1 MANSKTEH
9 SKKLRAE
16 TARKSAQKIIDEGG
30 MRVNLLLEVQHA
42 VRFKQLMEQEGS
54 QKKAFVAL
62 LSNAV
67 RRRKLYPTDA
77 SPRATLAPSSPTQN
91 GKSIVALSF

>member
-54 QKKAFVAL
+54 QKKHL
-62 LSNAV
+62 LRYWTATGQLNGV
-67 RRRKLYPTDA
+67 RKNE
-77 SPRATLAPSSPTQN
+77 PR
-91 GKSIVALSF
+91 

>member
-30 MRVNLLLEVQHA
+30 MRVHLLLEVQHA

-62 LSNAV
+62 LDS
-67 RRRKLYPTDA
+67 YW
-77 SPRATLAPSSPTQN
+77 ATER
-91 GKSIVALSF
+91 GKEE

>member
-54 QKKAFVAL
+54 QKKAFGAL
-62 LSNAV
+62 LDS
-67 RRRKLYPTDA
+67 YW
-77 SPRATLAPSSPTQN
+77 ATER
-91 GKSIVALSF
+91 GKEE

>member
-42 VRFKQLMEQEGS
+42 VRFKQLMEKEGS

-62 LSNAV
+62 LDS
-67 RRRKLYPTDA
+67 YW
-77 SPRATLAPSSPTQN
+77 ATER
-91 GKSIVALSF
+91 GKEE